1 MIESVGTPG
10 LWVGFLAFVLVMLAV
25 DLGVFN
31 RRAHVP
37 GMAEAGLWTAVWI
50 ALAGAFNVWIWMRF
64 GRTAGLEFTAGYVVE
79 KALSIDN
86 IFVFLVLF
94 RSLGVPAEH
103 QHRVLF
109 WGILGALVTRGVF
122 IVAGTA
128 LLASFHWIMYVFGG
142 FLVLTG
148 IRLLVQKEVEP
159 HPERNLLVRLFMR
172 VYPTTSDYRGG
183 RFLVTE
189 RGRRYATPLLVAV
202 VAAEATDVVFATDSI
217 PAIFA
222 ITRDPFIVFTS
233 NIFAILGLRALYF
246 VLRGMMDRFRY
257 LKVGL
262 AAVLVFVGAKMVLE
276 DVVHVDVVTSLLV
289 IVGLVGLAIA
299 ASMFRPATPS
309 AG

>member
-1 MIESVGTPG
+1 MIESVGSPA
-10 LWVGFLAFVLVMLAV
+10 LWIGFLLFVLAMLAV

-31 RRAHVP
+31 RRAHAPSVL
-37 GMAEAGLWTAVWI
+37 EAGIWTAVWI
-50 ALAGAFNVWIWMRF
+50 ALAAAFNAWIWIEF
-64 GRTAGLEFTAGYVVE
+64 GRTAGLEFATGYVVE

-94 RSLGVPAEH
+94 RSLAVPAEY

-109 WGILGALVTRGVF
+109 WGILGALVTRGIF
-122 IVAGTA
+122 ILAGAA
-128 LLASFHWIMYVFGG
+128 LMASFHWILYVFGG

-148 IRLLVQKEVEP
+148 IKLLSQKEIEP
-159 HPERNLLVRLFMR
+159 HPERNILVRGFMR
-172 VYPTTSDYRGG
+172 IYPTTPDYRGG

-189 RGRRYATPLLVAV
+189 GGRRLATPLLVAV
-202 VAAEATDVVFATDSI
+202 VAAEATDIVFAVDSI

-262 AAVLVFVGAKMVLE
+262 AAVLIFVGGKMVAE
-276 DVVHVDVVTSLLV
+276 DVLHVPVVASLLV
-289 IVGLVGLAIA
+289 ILGLVGLAIGASLLRPVRPPA
-299 ASMFRPATPS
+299 A
-309 AG
+309 

>member
-1 MIESVGTPG
+1 MVETVGSPG
-10 LWVGFLAFVLVMLAV
+10 LWVGFLAFVLAMLAV

-31 RRAHVP
+31 RRAHTP
-37 GMAEAGLWTAVWI
+37 GMLEAGIWTAVWI
-50 ALAGAFNVWIWMRF
+50 TLAAAFNVWVWTEF
-64 GRTAGLEFTAGYVVE
+64 GRTTGLEFATGYVVE

-94 RSLGVPAEH
+94 RSLGVPSEH

-122 IVAGTA
+122 IAAGAA
-128 LLASFHWIMYVFGG
+128 LMASFHWILYVFGG

-148 IRLLVQKEVEP
+148 LKLLLQKEIEP
-159 HPERNLLVRLFMR
+159 HPERNPLVRAFMR
-172 VYPTTSDYRGG
+172 VYPTTATYHGG
-183 RFLVTE
+183 RFLVMLE
-189 RGRRYATPLLVAV
+189 GRRHATPLLVAV

-262 AAVLVFVGAKMVLE
+262 AAVLIFVGGKMVAE
-276 DVVHVDVVTSLLV
+276 DVVHVPVAASLLV
-289 IVGLVGLAIA
+289 ILGLVGLSIT
-299 ASMFRPATPS
+299 ASLLRPVTPPP
-309 AG
+309 A